1 MKQHIS
7 ALMDGELFDDEAEA
21 IVDRLKREAGAQD
34 DWLMYHLIGD
44 VLRQPDHVHA
54 DISMAVRERLQG
66 EPTVLAPRSR
76 AMHRARWFAVSAA
89 ASVMALTV
97 VAWLSG
103 KMVPQGAPQQMAA
116 SQQAGSMRPASWQG
130 TPRAMQARANV
141 NDYLMAHQEY
151 SPSNNVQGATS
162 YIHTVAGQ

>member
-1 MKQHIS
+1 MKQHVS

-21 IVDRLKREAGAQD
+21 IVDKLKRDPGAQD

-54 DISMAVRERLQG
+54 DVSMALRQRLQA
-66 EPTVLAPRSR
+66 EPTVLAPRGR

-97 VAWLSG
+97 VAWLSA
-103 KMVPQGAPQQMAA
+103 KVVPQGAPQQMALM
-116 SQQAGSMRPASWQG
+116 QQAGNMRPANWQG
-130 TPRAMQARANV
+130 APRGMQARANV

-151 SPSNNVQGATS
+151 SPSNNVQGAAS